1 MNIYKLIN
9 YLKNNSGLIIKNEDI
24 NKFISLNKNM
34 DYMWH
39 KRCWT
44 FQESLL
50 PDKLYFVNLTL
61 NMTFSYIDTNI
72 YFSLLLNMVNDKRFK
87 NNKNTIFK
95 NIINELY
102 EILKSRITF
111 RTNNESIQNYSAID
125 LLMYTSTKVC
135 TMPEDKYYSLYG
147 LIGYSDVNINYNI
160 DEKTMI
166 KKFVE
171 HCISNCDASI
181 LSYNGNKS
189 DLNSWKPDDIDKFIK
204 LHNNNLK
211 LTDIIYNNN
220 KFNMTL
226 DCNIFGFKTG
236 DFTLCNIEI
245 DTIKQNLVYFL
256 ISNYNIVEPNS
267 KMNFLKLSEENISY
281 NIIINKMSE
290 INYRYNDIN
299 KFVDIIISHNYSYLY
314 ISNLNEIIA
323 TTNILNKNS
332 IFISTSNEDC
342 QSIIEIGSDNKEI
355 FEIKQTCIYLSGI
368 YGLNLTSLL
377 NKQIILQ

>member
-1 MNIYKLIN
+1 
-9 YLKNNSGLIIKNEDI
+9 
-24 NKFISLNKNM
+24 
-34 DYMWH
+34 
-39 KRCWT
+39 
-44 FQESLL
+44 
-50 PDKLYFVNLTL
+50 
-61 NMTFSYIDTNI
+61 
-72 YFSLLLNMVNDKRFK
+72 
-87 NNKNTIFK
+87 
-95 NIINELY
+95 
-102 EILKSRITF
+102 
-111 RTNNESIQNYSAID
+111 
-125 LLMYTSTKVC
+125 
-135 TMPEDKYYSLYG
+135 MPEDKYYSLYG

-189 DLNSWKPDDIDKFIK
+189 ELNSWKPDDIDKFIK

-256 ISNYNIVEPNS
+256 ISNYNIVDPNS

-281 NIIINKMSE
+281 DIIINKMSE

-323 TTNILNKNS
+323 TTTILNKNS